1 MQPSPNHGE
10 GVQATGPISE
20 SPASEEQAE
29 QPINATTIS
38 KR

>member
-1 MQPSPNHGE
+1 MSSPNHGE

-29 QPINATTIS
+29 AANQ
-38 KR
+38 RDDDQQR